1 MIKDRYKQHKLL
13 RKLQR
18 KVFYNKAL
26 VNKNQKCKCLV
37 ILHLFY
43 ENSWIEIN
51 EYLKNLTPY
60 SFDLIV
66 TSTDGQIS
74 KETLCRITTE
84 YSNAK
89 IICMENRGLDLL
101 PFLTAI
107 KDVDLNKY
115 DIVFKLHSKETKKRY
130 HFIYHQFFLK
140 RDWFVNLFEGV
151 LSGKNVHKTIDILYN
166 QEETGL
172 VAAENLIV
180 KDPKH
185 RANLIR
191 KIAEKEGLEFIED
204 YSFVAGTC
212 FAIKAKCLKTILDY
226 HFEKNEFAPQFS
238 SRGMSF
244 ASFVERYLCI
254 SVLLQGYL
262 MKGNPAATIRRFLLK
277 PITMI
282 MNHLSSERLFGEDI
296 ILDNE
301 WFYWRLDDKV
311 IKYKFD
317 NIRFD
322 EIKCIFEKKTGRMI
336 DGFPYRYIKEGDVAG
351 YERYCLVHK
360 QTGLPMMSKERY
372 DCLIESMNQNGY
384 DERHIIVVNEQNIL
398 KDGQHRACI
407 LANKYGEDSYV
418 RVLKIWDLRQILIKL
433 LFE

>member
-1 MIKDRYKQHKLL
+1 MTKDRYKRRRFL
-13 RKLQR
+13 RQLQR
-18 KVFYNKAL
+18 KVFYNKSL
-26 VNKNQKCKCLV
+26 VNKNHKCKCLV
-37 ILHLFY
+37 VLHLFY

-51 EYLKNLTPY
+51 EYLKNLSPY
-60 SFDLIV
+60 SFDLLV
-66 TSTDGQIS
+66 TTTEGQVS
-74 KETLCRITTE
+74 KETLCRITKE
-84 YSNAK
+84 YPDAK
-89 IICMENRGLDLL
+89 IIFMENRGFDLL
-101 PFLTAI
+101 PFLAAI
-107 KDVDLNKY
+107 REVDLSNY
-115 DIVFKLHSKETKKRY
+115 DIVFKLHSKGTNRRY

-140 RDWFVNLFEGV
+140 RGWFVNLFDGI

-166 QEETGL
+166 QKEIGL

-185 RANLIR
+185 RVNLIR
-191 KIAEKEGLEFIED
+191 KIAEKEGLEFVED

-212 FAIKAKCLKTILDY
+212 FAMKAECLKPIIDL
-226 HFEKNEFAPQFS
+226 HLEKNEFAPQIS

-262 MKGNPAATIRRFLLK
+262 MKGNPATAIRRFLLK

-282 MNHLSSERLFGEDI
+282 MNRLSSERLFGEDI
-296 ILDNE
+296 ILDDE
-301 WFYWRLDDKV
+301 WFYWQVDDKV
-311 IKYKFD
+311 IKYRFE

-322 EIKCIFEKKTGRMI
+322 EIKCIFERKIGRMI

-351 YERYCLVHK
+351 YERYSLVHK

-372 DCLIESMNQNGY
+372 DRLIESMNQNGY
-384 DERHIIVVNEQNIL
+384 DERHIIVINEQNLI

-407 LANKYGEDSYV
+407 LANKYGEDSCV
-418 RVLKIWDLRQILIKL
+418 RVLKYWDLKQILIKL
-433 LFE
+433 LDR